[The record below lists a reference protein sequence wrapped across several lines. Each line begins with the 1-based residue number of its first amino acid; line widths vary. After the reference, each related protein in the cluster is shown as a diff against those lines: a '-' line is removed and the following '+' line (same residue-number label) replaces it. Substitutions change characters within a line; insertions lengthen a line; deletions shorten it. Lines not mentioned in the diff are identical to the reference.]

1 MWVYFFGSGTGQW
14 DRLSK
19 EWPPREARQD
29 QGLKRG
35 CPYSRIFSSRAI
47 WQRAQGR
54 QKVRAAQS
62 CPTEPWRVGK
72 RDRERS
78 GALLWGARWRAQ
90 SQSLQFP
97 VSIHVVRDWRV
108 PGCGSAPACRCAE
121 NAVLRAGRA
130 HSSTLQSRRRCGRR
144 GTAERKCHTD
154 LDRAERSG
162 PGARCAC
169 PRGGHA
175 RWHGGDEGP
184 GRQL

>member
-1 MWVYFFGSGTGQW
+1 M
-14 DRLSK
+14 
-19 EWPPREARQD
+19 
-29 QGLKRG
+29 
-35 CPYSRIFSSRAI
+35 
-47 WQRAQGR
+47 
-54 QKVRAAQS
+54 RAAQS

-72 RDRERS
+72 KDRERS

-162 PGARCAC
+162 PGRAVLA
-169 PRGGHA
+169 PGEGT
-175 RWHGGDEGP
+175 HGGMEGMRARADSYREGNEDSKQSGSGWGGLVAGEGVGSP
-184 GRQL
+184 